1 MGVDNGWW
9 RTIEDATEPPDDKD
23 AQSASANS
31 MGVGKLIEPPHNVAI
46 MANTM
51 RAKGTEM
58 IMVVILKGMAK
69 RGSIPLIYM
78 WCAQTMKLKMP
89 AAMVAQRIKR

>member
-1 MGVDNGWW
+1 
-9 RTIEDATEPPDDKD
+9 
-23 AQSASANS
+23 

-58 IMVVILKGMAK
+58 IMVVRLKGMAK
-69 RGSIPLIYM
+69 RGSIPL
-78 WCAQTMKLKMP
+78 
-89 AAMVAQRIKR
+89 